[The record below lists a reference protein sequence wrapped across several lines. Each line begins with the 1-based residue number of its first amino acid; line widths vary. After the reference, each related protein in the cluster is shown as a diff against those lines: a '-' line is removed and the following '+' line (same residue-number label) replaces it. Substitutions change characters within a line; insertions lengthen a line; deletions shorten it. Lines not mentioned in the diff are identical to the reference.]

1 MGNFPANHVWLPEGN
16 HFSHWVCTYQRNIKK
31 HVAHSSHS
39 ALESFKTLLRW
50 NRQREII
57 SRLKNVPVDSWHPMV
72 DPAATVRE
80 AQPWPFPGAICQ
92 TCGTV
97 YIKGERMRK
106 VKEISKKVKVKSVVQ
121 IPPHFDL
128 WCMGVCL
135 KILVPQKPTI
145 EGWRQ
150 LTIFDKPM

>member
-1 MGNFPANHVWLPEGN
+1 
-16 HFSHWVCTYQRNIKK
+16 
-31 HVAHSSHS
+31 
-39 ALESFKTLLRW
+39 
-50 NRQREII
+50 
-57 SRLKNVPVDSWHPMV
+57 MV

-128 WCMGVCL
+128 
-135 KILVPQKPTI
+135 
-145 EGWRQ
+145 
-150 LTIFDKPM
+150 